1 MATRTRDPGTSA
13 APANQ
18 WRVKVASECLTP
30 LGVQSG
36 DLVVADLAS
45 HPRNG
50 DLVVAVSPEGQLVV
64 KQYFEEGGHV
74 VLASPAPGH
83 PATFTKLSEIVIL
96 GVVSSFDLYNRQQR
110 V

>member
-1 MATRTRDPGTSA
+1 MATRTRGPGTSA

-18 WRVKVASECLTP
+18 WRVRVASECLTP

-36 DLVVADLAS
+36 DLVVVDLAS

-50 DLVVAVSPEGQLVV
+50 DLVVAVSPESQLVV